1 MLWCFSNHS
10 VGLFGKLQQVM
21 QGEKETD
28 LEFLK
33 LQTKASPNSKTLQ
46 LLIFLYLF
54 CRKHACSWKWNC
66 VDWQTIVL
74 CKTKKFVLVYHCLFL
89 VFSSYVSSD
98 EPTCLNVKI
107 LSRYLDAKLIVC
119 HVSPSKDTEVKFE
132 PISSCTC
139 TNSLEIFLWYFSH
152 THTLSVCKWM
162 FWREDSN
169 QEWDFNQDLTASVF

>member
-1 MLWCFSNHS
+1 
-10 VGLFGKLQQVM
+10 M
-21 QGEKETD
+21 QSEKETD

-46 LLIFLYLF
+46 LLIFLFLF

-66 VDWQTIVL
+66 GDSQTILL

-169 QEWDFNQDLTASVF
+169 QDLTASVY